1 MPCERCGE
9 RFSESK
15 LKKHKE
21 RKRMCHPQS
30 TDQSVTFSRV
40 LPDESTI
47 PQPSITKSGINCDIC
62 DEEVASLTGLKYH
75 IQKAHTQDIV
85 CLGCKKTF
93 GCDKD
98 LIFHKK
104 RKRDCPEYNPDLQYV
119 PITKNLD
126 VKNLIKNETFEAAGM
141 FQHGTLEAKIFK
153 SESLEENIE
162 AIDEEED
169 SINCWGCHKVLQK
182 VSKLA

>member
-1 MPCERCGE
+1 MPCDRCGE

-21 RKRMCHPQS
+21 RKRICHPQTS
-30 TDQSVTFSRV
+30 DLSTFSKAV
-40 LPDESTI
+40 S
-47 PQPSITKSGINCDIC
+47 QPFSSQLLIKSGINCDIC

-75 IQKAHTQDIV
+75 IQKAHKQDIV
-85 CLGCKKTF
+85 CLGCNKTF

-119 PITKNLD
+119 PVMKNLVGSPD
-126 VKNLIKNETFEAAGM
+126 VKNLIKNESFEAAEM
-141 FQHGTLEAKIFK
+141 FNTDIMEAKMFK
-153 SESLEENIE
+153 SESLEENSS
-162 AIDEEED
+162 AMDEEEE
-169 SINCWGCHKVLQK
+169 SINCWGCHKVTQK
-182 VSKLA
+182 VS